1 MTRSL
6 TNMLSIWTFMLLLL
20 QLGGT
25 LTAAHA
31 LASPDSFGS
40 STGVDPSG
48 LLRGASKDHQSQFLS
63 PTNIPQSLSSPTA
76 EYSPVSTLSTA
87 VFLDGGASLAN
98 VSSPFNDSSFA
109 DFAATTPY
117 NIVTAVILIL
127 TGVAFAFNGHR
138 MFRGMLFIAGFYVFA
153 ILAVVVLGL
162 LESRNIISLA
172 NNRDLIV
179 FASCIVAGIIG
190 GFLFQCLWKLGFLF
204 IGALLGLAL
213 AAFILQFS
221 FADPLQ
227 ATPGRYI
234 FFGVMAVVGAVLV
247 QLFEGPVLVIATAVV
262 GSGSLFVGIDFFVKS
277 GFGLAVY
284 STIFQKRVLPSSNS
298 TQFVMMAMF
307 VVVALL
313 GMLAQYF
320 QMRNGAAMGVN
331 PYSRHKPYMSQ
342 V

>member
-1 MTRSL
+1 
-6 TNMLSIWTFMLLLL
+6 MLLLL

-153 ILAVVVLGL
+153 ILAVVVLVFL
-162 LESRNIISLA
+162 SL
-172 NNRDLIV
+172 
-179 FASCIVAGIIG
+179 
-190 GFLFQCLWKLGFLF
+190 CLWKLGFLF

-234 FFGVMAVVGAVLV
+234 SLASWLCWRSAV

-284 STIFQKRVLPSSNS
+284 STIFQKRVLPSS
-298 TQFVMMAMF
+298 T
-307 VVVALL
+307 ALNL
-313 GMLAQYF
+313 
-320 QMRNGAAMGVN
+320 
-331 PYSRHKPYMSQ
+331 
-342 V
+342 

>member
-1 MTRSL
+1 
-6 TNMLSIWTFMLLLL
+6 MLSIWTFMLLLL

-76 EYSPVSTLSTA
+76 EYNPVSTLSTA
-87 VFLDGGASLAN
+87 VFLDGGAPLAMSAALSMTQASQILPQPPLITLSRQLSL
-98 VSSPFNDSSFA
+98 SSLELRLLSMD
-109 DFAATTPY
+109 
-117 NIVTAVILIL
+117 TA
-127 TGVAFAFNGHR
+127 F
-138 MFRGMLFIAGFYVFA
+138 
-153 ILAVVVLGL
+153 VVLGL

-262 GSGSLFVGIDFFVKS
+262 GSGSLFVGIDFLS
-277 GFGLAVY
+277 NLGL
-284 STIFQKRVLPSSNS
+284 
-298 TQFVMMAMF
+298 
-307 VVVALL
+307 
-313 GMLAQYF
+313 G
-320 QMRNGAAMGVN
+320 
-331 PYSRHKPYMSQ
+331 
-342 V
+342 

>member
-1 MTRSL
+1 
-6 TNMLSIWTFMLLLL
+6 MLLLL

-87 VFLDGGASLAN
+87 VFLDGGASLATSAALSMTQASQILPQPPLITLSRQLSL
-98 VSSPFNDSSFA
+98 SSLELRLLSMD
-109 DFAATTPY
+109 
-117 NIVTAVILIL
+117 TAL
-127 TGVAFAFNGHR
+127 
-138 MFRGMLFIAGFYVFA
+138 
-153 ILAVVVLGL
+153 
-162 LESRNIISLA
+162 
-172 NNRDLIV
+172 